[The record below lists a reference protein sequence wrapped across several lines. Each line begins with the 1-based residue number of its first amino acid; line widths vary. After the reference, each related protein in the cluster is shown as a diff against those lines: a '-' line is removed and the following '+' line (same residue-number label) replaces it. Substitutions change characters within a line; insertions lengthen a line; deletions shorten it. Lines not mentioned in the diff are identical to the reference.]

1 MEDMNKTIDEL
12 TLMLLYLTSWQ
23 EYPTEGIR
31 HKPIRTAE
39 KLRLTWKGHDRS
51 ALTRL
56 DSAGLVFNDCG
67 KAPIQITQEGE
78 TRARELLRKY
88 GISCS
93 DASIIQYPAGGTQMS
108 SKRVCPN
115 CGRKM
120 KQQFIGLFHCK
131 CGVSWKSDI
140 GFFERTPDMVFAL
153 ERRQAGKKVKQV
165 PIIRQK

>member
-1 MEDMNKTIDEL
+1 MQDMDKIIDEL

-23 EYPTEGIR
+23 ECPTEGIR

-51 ALTRL
+51 ALSRL
-56 DSAGLVFNDCG
+56 DAAGLVLNDFHH
-67 KAPIQITQEGE
+67 
-78 TRARELLRKY
+78 
-88 GISCS
+88 
-93 DASIIQYPAGGTQMS
+93 PAGGTLMS

-131 CGVSWKSDI
+131 CGLSWKRDI
-140 GFFERTPDMVFAL
+140 GFFERTPNMVFAL
-153 ERRQAGKKVKQV
+153 ERIQAGKKVKQV
-165 PIIRQK
+165 PVIRYK

>member
-12 TLMLLYLTSWQ
+12 TLILLYLTSWQ

-67 KAPIQITQEGE
+67 EAPIQITQEGE

-93 DASIIQYPAGGTQMS
+93 DASIIQPEGH
-108 SKRVCPN
+108 R
-115 CGRKM
+115 
-120 KQQFIGLFHCK
+120 
-131 CGVSWKSDI
+131 
-140 GFFERTPDMVFAL
+140 
-153 ERRQAGKKVKQV
+153 
-165 PIIRQK
+165 